1 MFIIRRVLY
10 RLLSL
15 IKTTYY
21 SCHRNIRIGKGSVIF
36 YQARI
41 VNFSKRGGV
50 GVGTNCRIGTYSYGY
65 HSGLPFYTTLQ
76 TNGGLISIGNEC
88 RINGAFVNSLK
99 SISIGDNCVIAAG
112 VNIMDSNGH
121 LVKSKNRTKEHDAP
135 QAIVIGNNVW
145 IGLNAIILKG
155 TIIGDNCV
163 IGANTVVKGEFP
175 ANTIITNGDVKCNII
190 KF

>member
-1 MFIIRRVLY
+1 M
-10 RLLSL
+10 
-15 IKTTYY
+15 
-21 SCHRNIRIGKGSVIF
+21 
-36 YQARI
+36 
-41 VNFSKRGGV
+41 
-50 GVGTNCRIGTYSYGY
+50 
-65 HSGLPFYTTLQ
+65 
-76 TNGGLISIGNEC
+76 
-88 RINGAFVNSLK
+88 
-99 SISIGDNCVIAAG
+99 IAAG

-175 ANTIITNGDVKCNII
+175 ANTIITNGDVKCSII